1 MTIIAG
7 DAISAFK
14 AAGVDDEVAKR
25 AAAEVGDIKELG
37 QENQE
42 RLGRI
47 ETGLTCARWTLGI
60 TATGSL
66 ATAAGVFALV
76 YKAVV
81 AV

>member
-7 DAISAFK
+7 DVFSAFK
-14 AAGVDDEVAKR
+14 AAGVDDDTAKR
-25 AAAEVGDIKELG
+25 AATEVGDIKELT
-37 QENQE
+37 QEIRE

-47 ETGLTCARWTLGI
+47 ETALTYMRWPLAM

-76 YKAVV
+76 DKALS
-81 AV
+81 

>member
-1 MTIIAG
+1 MTLITG
-7 DAISAFK
+7 DVFSAVK
-14 AAGVDDEVAKR
+14 AAGVDDEAAKH
-25 AAAEVGDIKELG
+25 AAAEDDDIKGLP
-37 QENQE
+37 QDIKE

-47 ETGLTCARWTLGI
+47 ETALTSMRWTQGI

-81 AV
+81 S